1 MSGAPDLASTAS
13 KSAATSLASAALH
26 LWTCAPVSLA
36 SAASLSV
43 VREAIVTLR
52 PFFANSR
59 ASEALRPGPV
69 PTIRADVYLGFS
81 IGAASLFGW
90 GQKCKLEQLPGKEM
104 PWTLSH
110 PSPVS

>member
-13 KSAATSLASAALH
+13 KSAATSFASLALH

-43 VREAIVTLR
+43 VREAMATSR
-52 PFFANSR
+52 PFFANRR

-69 PTIRADVYLGFS
+69 PTIRADEYLGFS
-81 IGAASLFGW
+81 NLFSMRRAASLFGW
-90 GQKCKLEQLPGKEM
+90 GRRYRLDEP
-104 PWTLSH
+104 
-110 PSPVS
+110 